1 MNADEKLDLMLN
13 EMQKMNEHLR
23 NVDEHLQNV
32 DDHLQTVDGRL
43 QNVEEHLQTVDR
55 RLQNVDEH
63 LLTVDER
70 LATLE
75 TDVADIKDTVHNNYD
90 KTLEFYGTYREDRYL
105 LDERLD
111 EMAAH
116 TDMLQA
122 QTLKNT
128 AEIRRYK

>member
-1 MNADEKLDLMLN
+1 MNSDEKLDLMLT
-13 EMQKMNEHLR
+13 EMQKMNEHL
-23 NVDEHLQNV
+23 QNV
-32 DDHLQTVDGRL
+32 DNYLQAVD
-43 QNVEEHLQTVDR
+43 E
-55 RLQNVDEH
+55 RLQNVDNH
-63 LLTVDER
+63 LHTVDER

>member
-1 MNADEKLDLMLN
+1 MNSDEKLDLMLT
-13 EMQKMNEHLR
+13 EMQKMNEHL
-23 NVDEHLQNV
+23 QNV
-32 DDHLQTVDGRL
+32 DNYLQAVD
-43 QNVEEHLQTVDR
+43 E
-55 RLQNVDEH
+55 RLQNVDNH
-63 LLTVDER
+63 LHTVDERLQNMEDHLHTVDER

-75 TDVADIKDTVHNNYD
+75 TDVTDIKDTVHNNYD

-116 TDMLQA
+116 TDMFQA
-122 QTLKNT
+122 QTLNNT